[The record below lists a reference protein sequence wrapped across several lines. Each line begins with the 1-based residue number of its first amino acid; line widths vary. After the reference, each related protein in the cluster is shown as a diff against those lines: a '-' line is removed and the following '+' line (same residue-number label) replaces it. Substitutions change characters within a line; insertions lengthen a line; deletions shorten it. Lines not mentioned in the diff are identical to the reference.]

1 MANITRTSILAHFQF
16 SLLVTSTKQPDP
28 ELPPKLKIPYQHP
41 SWRILNMSKLM
52 TLTQDDTQDKYR
64 HCVYQLESE
73 GQDREIFAIVNQQN
87 FCFMF
92 TYYGFQDIILL
103 LHCIH
108 FLHKIL
114 TIISKSRFVSCT
126 GLSNYTSLKFTWCN
140 NMEDTSTQQQFQ
152 YHEHESCKIEPMF
165 PRDKAAHPHWL
176 KVIVSNFYYIIR
188 L

>member
-16 SLLVTSTKQPDP
+16 SLLVTSTEQPDP
-28 ELPPKLKIPYQHP
+28 KPPPKLKIPYRQP
-41 SWRILNMSKLM
+41 SRHILNMSKLM

-108 FLHKIL
+108 LLHKIL
-114 TIISKSRFVSCT
+114 TIISNSKFVSCT
-126 GLSNYTSLKFTWCN
+126 RLSNFTSLKFMWCN
-140 NMEDTSTQQQFQ
+140 NMVNESTQQ
-152 YHEHESCKIEPMF
+152 
-165 PRDKAAHPHWL
+165 
-176 KVIVSNFYYIIR
+176 
-188 L
+188 